1 MCPLPTP
8 EVPCRQFLYLQM
20 VQASLPGVACR
31 RDDGIETAEEWMPSG
46 LTLNQRGSGD
56 DRLISPFHYDSAGE
70 VWGVSWSVHT
80 ISRRGPHGTWPPL
93 SMEVT
98 CSLTHFLSFSPFLS
112 HFLHSLNP
120 SRDHPPKQMTC
131 TQRIMLQVTR
141 ANMRLNFIQWNSFFQ
156 CCLSTASGSGS
167 ESGIA
172 WGFEPWLHYW
182 NKFLAS

>member
-1 MCPLPTP
+1 MCPLPAP

-120 SRDHPPKQMTC
+120 SRDHPPQTDD
-131 TQRIMLQVTR
+131 LYPE
-141 ANMRLNFIQWNSFFQ
+141 NN
-156 CCLSTASGSGS
+156 ASGDEGKHETKLYPMKLLFSMLS
-167 ESGIA
+167 VNCL
-172 WGFEPWLHYW
+172 WQWFWKW
-182 NKFLAS
+182 NCMRFWAMTALLK